1 MGNFF
6 MSVKEEI
13 NGILALSR
21 IHSRLIVY
29 VQLHV
34 RNGCA
39 HFIRQVI
46 KLLDE
51 CMNVDF
57 SVEDSEWEFMD
68 TDWDVNGSWL

>member
-1 MGNFF
+1 

-21 IHSRLIVY
+21 IHPRLIVY

-39 HFIRQVI
+39 HSIRQVI